1 MDNKIRK
8 EQIQD
13 GGDILFGIP
22 TASVGVTELSASG
35 SPSSSTYLRGDN
47 TWGTPSGSGNVDSVN
62 EQTGVVVLDADD
74 IDDTSTTNKFTTS
87 DEITKLSGIEA
98 SADVTDTTN
107 VTSAGALMDSE
118 LADISAIK
126 TLQAPDNTTI
136 SAFGAGLIDDADAS
150 TARTT
155 LGLVIGT
162 NVQAYDA
169 DLTTYASI
177 TPSANVQSLLGS
189 ANYAAMRGLL
199 DLEAG
204 TDFYSISAANA
215 AFQPLDSDLTTIAG
229 LTATTDNFLVSVSS
243 AWASRTPAQ
252 VKSTLSLNNVDNT
265 SDTTKNAASVTLTNK
280 RITPRVGTTTSS
292 STPTPSG
299 STNDMFTV
307 TALAADATF
316 AAPTGTPTDGQS
328 LIIRVKDNGTPRNLA
343 WNAIYR
349 ASSDLPLPTITIT
362 SKTLYCGFRYNSA
375 DTTWDL
381 IAFLSNF

>member
-87 DEITKLSGIEA
+87 DEIIKLSGIEA